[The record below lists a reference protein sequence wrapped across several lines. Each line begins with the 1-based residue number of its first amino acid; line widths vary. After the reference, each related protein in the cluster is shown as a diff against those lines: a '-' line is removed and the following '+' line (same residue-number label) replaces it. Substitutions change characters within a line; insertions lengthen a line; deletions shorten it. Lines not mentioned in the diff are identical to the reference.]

1 MRVVARVQIK
11 IELVA
16 QDDATKLFEFECQN
30 RVFFEKWV
38 PTRGEAYYEFDSF
51 CHILSNLLQDQ
62 AEGKDYFHLIRDE
75 HGTILGRI
83 NIVDIQVIDSVKSG
97 HIGYRIGESHRGRG
111 IASDAVRLLVQKAV
125 EEYYITLLYAKTTM
139 NNLASQKVLE
149 KNHFLFVT
157 TDHDQNESEPFRH
170 YVWNA

>member
-1 MRVVARVQIK
+1 M
-11 IELVA
+11 
-16 QDDATKLFEFECQN
+16 
-30 RVFFEKWV
+30 
-38 PTRGEAYYEFDSF
+38 
-51 CHILSNLLQDQ
+51 
-62 AEGKDYFHLIRDE
+62 
-75 HGTILGRI
+75 
-83 NIVDIQVIDSVKSG
+83 IDSVKSG

-125 EEYYITLLYAKTTM
+125 EEYDISLLYAKTTM

>member
-1 MRVVARVQIK
+1 MQIK

-16 QDDATKLFEFECQN
+16 QDDATKLYEFESQN

-51 CHILSNLLQDQ
+51 CQILSNLLEDQ

-75 HGTILGRI
+75 YGTILGRI
-83 NIVDIQVIDSVKSG
+83 NIVDIQVIDHVKSG

-111 IASDAVRLLVQKAV
+111 IASDAVRLLVQQAV
-125 EEYYITLLYAKTTM
+125 EEYGITLLYAKTTR

-149 KNHFLFVT
+149 KNHFVFVT
-157 TDHDQNESEPFRH
+157 IDQQNESEPFRH